1 MFCVVRR
8 ILLIITLL
16 CISTG
21 AVSAQGRVERVGV
34 VNSLKEFGF
43 SIGVRQGHDSSL
55 YNTFSLKADMEG
67 IFLGM
72 EMIPGVKFSYTHQNF
87 MKKGSFRGGE
97 ALYALFFGGGFCGGY
112 VKDSGGEWLGHGP
125 MAGLAA
131 DAGAL
136 FLFPCR
142 IDIML
147 SLSGEFGLYLRKDQ
161 RYGSTE
167 LSWYRNGVVKA
178 WIPNVTI
185 FYRF

>member
-1 MFCVVRR
+1 MFRVRR
-8 ILLIITLL
+8 NLLIIALL
-16 CISTG
+16 CISV
-21 AVSAQGRVERVGV
+21 AVSSAQSRVERVGV
-34 VNSLKEFGF
+34 VNSLKEFGI
-43 SIGVRQGHDSSL
+43 SIGVRQKHDSSL

-67 IFLGM
+67 IFLGE
-72 EMIPGVKFSYTHQNF
+72 EMIPGVKISYTHQNF
-87 MKKGSFRGGE
+87 MKKGSFRDGE

-125 MAGLAA
+125 MVGLAA

-136 FLFPCR
+136 FIFPIG

-161 RYGSTE
+161 RYSSTE
-167 LSWYRNGVVKA
+167 LSWYRNGVAKV
-178 WIPNVTI
+178 WVPNVTI

>member
-1 MFCVVRR
+1 MFWAVKRN
-8 ILLIITLL
+8 LLIITLL
-16 CISTG
+16 CVSIGT
-21 AVSAQGRVERVGV
+21 ASAQSRVERAGV
-34 VNSLKEFGF
+34 VNSLKEFGI
-43 SIGVRQGHDSSL
+43 SLGVRQGHDSSL

-67 IFLGM
+67 IFLGK

-112 VKDSGGEWLGHGP
+112 VKDSGGDWLGYGP
-125 MAGLAA
+125 MAGLTA
-131 DAGAL
+131 DIGAL
-136 FLFPCR
+136 FIFPIR

-147 SLSGEFGLYLRKDQ
+147 SLSGEFGLHLRKDR

-178 WIPNVTI
+178 WLPNVTI

>member
-1 MFCVVRR
+1 M
-8 ILLIITLL
+8 LL
-16 CISTG
+16 CSLMNT
-21 AVSAQGRVERVGV
+21 VSAQSRVERVGV
-34 VNSLKEFGF
+34 VNSFKEFGI
-43 SIGVRQGHDSSL
+43 SLGVRQKYDSSL

-67 IFLGM
+67 VFLG
-72 EMIPGVKFSYTHQNF
+72 EELSPGVKFSYTHQNF
-87 MKKGSFRGGE
+87 MKKGSFRDGE
-97 ALYALFFGGGFCGGY
+97 ALYAFFFGGGFCGGY
-112 VKDSGGEWLGHGP
+112 VKDGVGEWLGHGP

-147 SLSGEFGLYLRKDQ
+147 SLSGEFGLYLRKDR

>member
-1 MFCVVRR
+1 
-8 ILLIITLL
+8 
-16 CISTG
+16 
-21 AVSAQGRVERVGV
+21 
-34 VNSLKEFGF
+34 
-43 SIGVRQGHDSSL
+43 
-55 YNTFSLKADMEG
+55 MEG
-67 IFLGM
+67 IFLGK

-112 VKDSGGEWLGHGP
+112 VKDSGGDWLGYGP
-125 MAGLAA
+125 MAGLTA
-131 DAGAL
+131 DIGAL
-136 FLFPCR
+136 FIFPIR

-147 SLSGEFGLYLRKDQ
+147 SLNGEFGLHLRKDR

-178 WIPNVTI
+178 WLPNVTI